1 MVKKTIVI
9 TNNREIY
16 DQFNKLFFSSEI
28 RLDNV
33 KKVQIERILG
43 NINKKNKVLDLIS
56 NEDHIIVKKIG
67 ILNFNI
73 YLR

>member
-1 MVKKTIVI
+1 MIKTTVI

-16 DQFNKLFFSSEI
+16 DKFNKLFFLPEI

-33 KKVQIERILG
+33 KKVQIDRILN

-56 NEDHIIVKKIG
+56 NEDHMIVKKLG
-67 ILNFNI
+67 KLNFNI